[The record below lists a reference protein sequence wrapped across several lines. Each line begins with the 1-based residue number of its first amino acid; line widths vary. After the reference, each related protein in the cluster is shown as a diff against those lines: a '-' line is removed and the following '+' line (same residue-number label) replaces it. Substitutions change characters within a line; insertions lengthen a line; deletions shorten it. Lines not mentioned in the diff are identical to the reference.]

1 MTPDFEPRTSILLVD
16 DDDVF
21 RPRLARALAAR
32 GYEVREA
39 RDFDSAIAIRT
50 AVARDGE
57 YAYHAGGGIVADS
70 DPMREHR
77 ECLLK
82 AEPFLR
88 ALGVPDSAPS
98 DDRGAP

>member
-1 MTPDFEPRTSILLVD
+1 MIAELEHAPREIYTGAL
-16 DDDVF
+16 F
-21 RPRLARALAAR
+21 RFR
-32 GYEVREA
+32 GA